1 MPPFCGGIFVCTH
14 MMNIKTVKGRIQVT
28 SAFKKGKRFSL
39 PEAMVSVRP
48 RFCAQEYDAPKNS
61 ENSLFIV
68 CSVKKKIAPHA
79 VIRNRIKR
87 LVKESVR
94 QYVRTHTDNDNN
106 NISVLLT
113 LAFNWN
119 IAPKRPLDI
128 ALKDLYPIVQ
138 QLLDNAC
145 EYFARNEKQKTKG
158 IQE

>member
-1 MPPFCGGIFVCTH
+1 
-14 MMNIKTVKGRIQVT
+14 MNIKTVKGRLQVT
-28 SAFKKGKRFSL
+28 SAFKKGKRFTL

-48 RFCAQEYDAPKNS
+48 RFFAQEYDAPKNS

-68 CSVKKKIAPHA
+68 CSVRKKIAPHA
-79 VIRNRIKR
+79 VIRNRLKR

-94 QYVRTHTDNDNN
+94 QYIRTHADNN
-106 NISVLLT
+106 NISILLT

-119 IAPKRPLDI
+119 IAPKRPRDI
-128 ALKDLYPIVQ
+128 ALQDIYPIVQ

-158 IQE
+158 KQE

>member
-1 MPPFCGGIFVCTH
+1 MPPFCGGIFVCTY

-39 PEAMVSVRP
+39 PEAMVSVRS
-48 RFCAQEYDAPKNS
+48 RFYAQEYDAPKNS

-68 CSVKKKIAPHA
+68 CSVRKKIAPHA
-79 VIRNRIKR
+79 VIRNRLKR

-94 QYVRTHTDNDNN
+94 QYIRTHADKK
-106 NISVLLT
+106 NISILLT

-119 IAPKRPLDI
+119 IAPKRPLEI
-128 ALKDLYPIVQ
+128 ALQDIYPIVQ

-145 EYFARNEKQKTKG
+145 EYFARNEKQITKG
-158 IQE
+158 KQE